1 MSTSGREPLI
11 AGHPALDFTNS
22 VGWHAGA
29 NQEEHFHSYGDLLD
43 WAGDAKVLTPQHLAS
58 LGRKAAAQPAAARAA
73 LRRAI
78 AIREVIYR
86 VFSAVAR
93 GRTPAR
99 DDLERL
105 HAGRIE
111 ALRHATIQWS
121 GALANTFAKCDDLLA
136 PVYPVVL
143 AAVELLQSDELA
155 RVRQCANDPCG
166 WLFVDRS
173 RNGSRRWCSSSDC
186 GNESRVRRFRARSR
200 RQAPGAER

>member
-11 AGHPALDFTNS
+11 AGHPALDFTNT

-29 NQEEHFHSYGDLLD
+29 DQVEHFHSYGDLLD
-43 WAGDAKVLTPQHLAS
+43 WAGDARVLTPQQLAA
-58 LGRKAAAQPAAARAA
+58 LREKGAARPAAARAA

-78 AIREVIYR
+78 AMRELIYR
-86 VFSAVAR
+86 IYAAVAR
-93 GRTPAR
+93 QRTPAR
-99 DDLERL
+99 GDLERL
-105 HAGRIE
+105 HKEQIE
-111 ALRHATIQWS
+111 ALQHASVHWS
-121 GALANTFAKCDDLLA
+121 GALANTFAKSDDLLA

-200 RQAPGAER
+200 R

>member
-29 NQEEHFHSYGDLLD
+29 DQIEHFHSYGDLLD
-43 WAGDAKVLTPQHLAS
+43 WAGDASVLTREHLAA
-58 LGRKAAAQPAAARAA
+58 LRRKAAARPAAARAA

-78 AIREVIYR
+78 DIRELVYR
-86 VFSAVAR
+86 IFAVVAR
-93 GRTPAR
+93 QRTPAR
-99 DDLERL
+99 ADLEQLR
-105 HAGRIE
+105 AAQIE
-111 ALRHATIQWS
+111 ALRHATVHWS
-121 GALANTFAKCDDLLA
+121 GALASTFAKCDALLA

-143 AAVELLQSDELA
+143 AAVELLQSDELD

-173 RNGSRRWCSSSDC
+173 RNGSRRWCSSTDC
-186 GNESRVRRFRARSR
+186 GNESRVRKFRARAR
-200 RQAPGAER
+200 G